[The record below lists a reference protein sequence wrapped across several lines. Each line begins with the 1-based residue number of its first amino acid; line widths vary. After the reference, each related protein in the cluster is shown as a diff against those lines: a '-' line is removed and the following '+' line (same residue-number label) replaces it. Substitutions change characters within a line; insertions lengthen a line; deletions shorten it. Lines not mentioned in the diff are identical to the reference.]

1 MLQTEKHFNYLI
13 LFLHSFGWFYNIKI
27 GFVGL
32 QVMWITFCLNNWQ
45 KSREKQNKLSFA
57 SKKARRCL
65 SCKFKFLP
73 NNCQNF
79 PNKVLYISRLT
90 KYIFRTTLNVQWMFW
105 SFSNCQIL
113 ESNLGTFRKL
123 SEAIQES
130 LAVQISIPERSIA
143 ICRSLAQFSG
153 WDWGVL
159 VIFTSS
165 SLSCSFS
172 AVVRNC
178 LKRNSTSLLIGWIL
192 YKVVYL
198 EIRQFQSRLKILN
211 VVNNVL

>member
-57 SKKARRCL
+57 SKKTRRCL

-73 NNCQNF
+73 NNCQNS

-113 ESNLGTFRKL
+113 ESNLGTFRKTFGSDSRVSRCSNKHPRKIYCNL
-123 SEAIQES
+123 PFA
-130 LAVQISIPERSIA
+130 RSIFGLRL
-143 ICRSLAQFSG
+143 RSSCNLY
-153 WDWGVL
+153 
-159 VIFTSS
+159 IFFTF
-165 SLSCSFS
+165 L
-172 AVVRNC
+172 
-178 LKRNSTSLLIGWIL
+178 LK
-192 YKVVYL
+192 K
-198 EIRQFQSRLKILN
+198 
-211 VVNNVL
+211 